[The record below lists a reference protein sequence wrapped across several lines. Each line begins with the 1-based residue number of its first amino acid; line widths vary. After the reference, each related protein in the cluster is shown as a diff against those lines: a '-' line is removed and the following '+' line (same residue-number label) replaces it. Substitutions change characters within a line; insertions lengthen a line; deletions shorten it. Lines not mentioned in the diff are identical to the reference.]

1 MSIQILT
8 GDVRDILPTIPAKS
22 VQCVVTSPPYYGLR
36 NYGVDGQIGLES
48 TLTEYIETMVDVFR
62 FVRETLADDGV
73 MWLNIGDSYATDTKG
88 SGGQTVKQITNA
100 GAFYES
106 RKFNH
111 GLKPK
116 DLMMVP
122 ARLALALQVDGWYL
136 RSDIIWHKP
145 NPMPESVQDR
155 PTSAHE
161 HIFLL
166 TKSSRYY
173 YDADAIREPLAL
185 SSVARLA
192 QDVDAQIGSDRANGG
207 AKTNG
212 TMKAVSRLTGG
223 PRLNPD
229 RRPSKGIEGCT
240 DKQHGHS
247 RRHAGFND
255 RWDAMAR
262 DDQMALG
269 ANSRNVWTIAT
280 VGFPGAHFATFP
292 PEIPRRCILAGSRES
307 DTILDPFAGAG
318 TTLLV
323 ADRLGRNA
331 IGIELNPAY
340 VSMAEKRIY
349 NDAPLLATALP
360 THPTAAADRTEG
372 RGRG

>member
-1 MSIQILT
+1 MSIQIIT

-207 AKTNG
+207 AKTNV

-223 PRLNPD
+223 PRLN
-229 RRPSKGIEGCT
+229 
-240 DKQHGHS
+240 
-247 RRHAGFND
+247 
-255 RWDAMAR
+255 R

-292 PEIPRRCILAGSRES
+292 PEIPRRCILAGSREG
-307 DTILDPFAGAG
+307 DTVLDPFTGAG

-331 IGIELNPAY
+331 IGIELNPEY
-340 VSMAEKRIY
+340 VTMAEQRIY
-349 NDAPLLATALP
+349 NDAPLLATVLP
-360 THPTAAADRTEG
+360 THHTAADRTEG
-372 RGRG
+372 RGR

>member
-1 MSIQILT
+1 MSIQIIT

-48 TLTEYIETMVDVFR
+48 TLTEYIETMVGVFR
-62 FVRETLADDGV
+62 LVRDVLADDGTL
-73 MWLNIGDSYATDTKG
+73 WLNVGDSYSASVSNNGGYSGESTLAGFTKPNTKG
-88 SGGQTVKQITNA
+88 RQANQSGERRYLIPAVA
-100 GAFYES
+100 
-106 RKFNH
+106 
-111 GLKPK
+111 PK
-116 DLMMVP
+116 NLMMVP
-122 ARLALALQVDGWYL
+122 ARLALALQADGWYL

-145 NPMPESVQDR
+145 NPMPESVTDR

-166 TKSSRYY
+166 TKQSRYY

-223 PRLNPD
+223 PRLN
-229 RRPSKGIEGCT
+229 
-240 DKQHGHS
+240 
-247 RRHAGFND
+247 
-255 RWDAMAR
+255 R

-292 PEIPRRCILAGSRES
+292 PEIPRRCILAGSREG
-307 DTILDPFAGAG
+307 DTVLDPFTGAG

-331 IGIELNPAY
+331 IGIELNPEY
-340 VSMAEKRIY
+340 VTMAEQRIY
-349 NDAPLLATALP
+349 NDAPLLATVLP
-360 THPTAAADRTEG
+360 THHTAADRTEG
-372 RGRG
+372 EAG

>member
-1 MSIQILT
+1 MSIQIIT

-223 PRLNPD
+223 PRLN
-229 RRPSKGIEGCT
+229 
-240 DKQHGHS
+240 
-247 RRHAGFND
+247 
-255 RWDAMAR
+255 R

-292 PEIPRRCILAGSRES
+292 PEIPRRCILAASRKG
-307 DTILDPFAGAG
+307 DTVLDPFGGSG
-318 TTLLV
+318 TTGLV
-323 ADRLGRNA
+323 ADRLERNA
-331 IGIELNPAY
+331 ILIELNPVYAEMARKR
-340 VSMAEKRIY
+340 VSG
-349 NDAPLLATALP
+349 DAPLFAEVHA
-360 THPTAAADRTEG
+360 
-372 RGRG
+372 

>member
-1 MSIQILT
+1 MSIQIIT
-8 GDVRDILPTIPAKS
+8 GDVRDMLPTIPAKS

-48 TLTEYIETMVDVFR
+48 TLTAYIETMVDVFR
-62 FVRETLADDGV
+62 LVRETLADNGV
-73 MWLNIGDSYATDTKG
+73 LWLNIGDSYATDTKV

-122 ARLALALQVDGWYL
+122 ARLALALQADGWWL
-136 RSDIIWHKP
+136 RSDVIWQKP
-145 NPMPESVQDR
+145 NPMPESVTDR

-166 TKSSRYY
+166 TKSARYY
-173 YDADAIREPLAL
+173 YNADAIREPLAA
-185 SSVARLA
+185 SSVSRLA
-192 QDVDAQIGSDRANGG
+192 QDVESQIGSDRANGG

-212 TMKAVSRLTGG
+212 TMKAVVR
-223 PRLNPD
+223 
-229 RRPSKGIEGCT
+229 T
-240 DKQHGHS
+240 DKQSELGKQTYT
-247 RRHAGFND
+247 GFNE
-255 RWDAMAR
+255 RYR
-262 DDQMALG
+262 NNPVTG
-269 ANSRNVWTIAT
+269 ANARNVWMIPT
-280 VGFPGAHFATFP
+280 VGYSEAHFATFP
-292 PEIPRRCILAGSRES
+292 PEIPRRCILAGSREG

-331 IGIELNPAY
+331 IGIELNPEY
-340 VSMAEKRIY
+340 VTMAEQRIY
-349 NDAPLLATALP
+349 NDAPLLATVLP

-372 RGRG
+372 V

>member
-1 MSIQILT
+1 MSIQIIT
-8 GDVRDILPTIPAKS
+8 GDVRDMLPTIPAKS

-48 TLTEYIETMVDVFR
+48 TLTAYIETMVDVFR
-62 FVRETLADDGV
+62 LVRETLADNGV
-73 MWLNIGDSYATDTKG
+73 LWLNIGDSYATDTKG

-122 ARLALALQVDGWYL
+122 ARLALALQADGWWL
-136 RSDIIWHKP
+136 RSDVIWQKP
-145 NPMPESVQDR
+145 NPMPESVTDR

-166 TKSSRYY
+166 TKSARYY
-173 YDADAIREPLAL
+173 YNADAIREPLAA
-185 SSVARLA
+185 SSVSRLA
-192 QDVDAQIGSDRANGG
+192 QDVESQIGSDRANGG

-212 TMKAVSRLTGG
+212 TMKAVVRTDKQSELGKQTYTGFNERYRAKMG
-223 PRLNPD
+223 ARVNPD
-229 RRPSKGIEGCT
+229 RNDDGRSNVG
-240 DKQHGHS
+240 GHLIGH
-247 RRHAGFND
+247 R
-255 RWDAMAR
+255 
-262 DDQMALG
+262 
-269 ANSRNVWTIAT
+269 ANARNVWTIAT

-292 PEIPRRCILAGSRES
+292 PEIPRRCILAGSREG

-331 IGIELNPAY
+331 IGIELNPEYAQ
-340 VSMAEKRIY
+340 MARDRVY
-349 NDAPLLATALP
+349 NDAPLLASLP
-360 THPTAAADRTEG
+360 TRTDG
-372 RGRG
+372 V